1 MRRVA
6 LVVALAALGVMLM
19 GASVAWGDDTISAV
33 CTSGGHSAT
42 CDTSTWYQ
50 APVSVIWSAT
60 GEGTTSGPITTSPC
74 NLGVQYVYNADAV
87 TNLSC
92 TATWS
97 DGTLKGDG
105 FSLHVEA
112 SSPTVTATASRPPD
126 SNGWYNHP
134 LAVSFQGNSYSGI
147 VSCTPA
153 ATYAD
158 PAAGAATL
166 AGSCTDNAGKTVAAS
181 FSFAYDATPPT
192 LSATATAGDQSVA
205 LNWQAGGD
213 VAPIASVQVTRR

>member
-6 LVVALAALGVMLM
+6 LVVALAALGVMSM

-42 CDTSTWYQ
+42 CDTSTVV
-50 APVSVIWSAT
+50 PGTCLGHLGAT

-97 DGTLKGDG
+97 DGTLKADG

-112 SSPTVTATASRPPD
+112 PLRRSPPPPSRPPD

-134 LAVSFQGNSYSGI
+134 LAVSFQGNSFSGI
-147 VSCTPA
+147 VSCTPT
-153 ATYAD
+153 TYAD
-158 PAAGAATL
+158 PATRAATL
-166 AGSCTDNAGKTVAAS
+166 AGSCTDNAGKTV
-181 FSFAYDATPPT
+181 
-192 LSATATAGDQSVA
+192 TAIQRA
-205 LNWQAGGD
+205 LRL
-213 VAPIASVQVTRR
+213 RRHPADPQRHGHRR